1 MTGEYL
7 GDCGYFVDGEQ
18 VESDETVSVLD
29 PATNEEVATVP
40 EAGPAGV
47 DEAVASS
54 QAVSEEW
61 AASDPVERGRI
72 LDDIAERI
80 REESDRIARLET
92 VEEGR
97 PVTESWYQIEGAAG
111 YFEYYA
117 GLTDKIEGKQIPLGE
132 SNTLDYTLREPYGV
146 TAQVVPWNASFVL
159 AARGFAPALA
169 AGNTVVAKASSNAP
183 VSLLELA
190 ELAHDA
196 GLPEGVLNVVTGR
209 GSTTGDALVT
219 DDRVEA
225 IEFTGST
232 GTGKHVM
239 REAADRAVPVHLEL
253 GGKGSNI
260 VFENADLEGAIDSV
274 IATFQNAGQI
284 CYAPTRIFVQ
294 SPVYEEFV
302 ERAVERVS
310 AMEVGPGIEDPDM
323 GPLVS
328 REARDDVAAYVDDA
342 VESGA
347 RVLTGGEIPREEGNF
362 YAPTL
367 VEGVADDASIARDEV
382 FGPVFTLHEFETA
395 TEAVRRANDTVYGLS
410 NLVWTD
416 DLSTAHTVAGELES
430 GTVWVNDYPML
441 SPAAVSGGYEQ
452 SGIGRA
458 KGIQALESFT
468 RTKNVMLSF
477 DDLE

>member
-1 MTGEYL
+1 MTSEYL
-7 GDCGYFVDGEQ
+7 GDYGYFVHGEQ
-18 VESDETVSVLD
+18 HEAEQTVTVLD
-29 PATNEEVATVP
+29 PATNEPVATVP
-40 EAGPAGV
+40 EAGPTGV
-47 DEAVASS
+47 DEAIASAR
-54 QAVSEEW
+54 QVSEEW
-61 AASDPVERGRI
+61 ADFDPVERGRI
-72 LDDIAERI
+72 LDDIAAAI
-80 REESDRIARLET
+80 REETDRVAELET
-92 VEEGR
+92 REVGR
-97 PVTESWYQIEGAAG
+97 PVTESWYQVRGAAG

-117 GLTDKIEGKQIPLGE
+117 GLTDKIAGTQIPLGQ

-190 ELAHDA
+190 ELAHEA

-209 GSTTGDALVT
+209 GSTTGDALIT
-219 DDRVEA
+219 DDRVRA

-239 REAADRAVPVHLEL
+239 REAADSVVPVHLEL

-260 VFENADLEGAIDSV
+260 VFEDADVEGALDSV
-274 IATFQNAGQI
+274 VDTFQNSGQI

-294 SPVYEEFV
+294 AGVYDEFT
-302 ERAVERVS
+302 ERAVERVE
-310 AMEVGPGIEDPDM
+310 AMEVGPGVEDPDM

-328 REARDDVAAYVDDA
+328 REARDTVVEYVDRA
-342 VESGA
+342 VENGA
-347 RVLTGGEIPREEGNF
+347 RVRTGGDIPRERGNF

-367 VEGVADDASIARDEV
+367 VDGVADDAAIACDEV

-395 TEAVRRANDTVYGLS
+395 SEAVARANDTAYGLS
-410 NLVWTD
+410 NLVWTS

-441 SPAAVSGGYEQ
+441 SPAAVSGGYKE
-452 SGIGRA
+452 SGLGRA
-458 KGIQALESFT
+458 KGIQAVESFT
-468 RTKNVMLSF
+468 QTKNVMLSF
-477 DDLE
+477 DEME